1 MPSRVIKESIKT
13 SRNVNAL
20 SDFQFRLWIH
30 LIVSAD
36 DYGRGNADPELVKNL
51 AFPRRK
57 GVTEKQ
63 LSDAL
68 HVLANLGMV
77 NLYEVDGEPYFYFP
91 KWSEHQRIRQKV
103 SKFPEPE
110 AGKSICGELRQIAA
124 SCGELPQD
132 AADCGNVRPES
143 RIQNTESRILNTEYR
158 TAIVQKWNSLE
169 VNPIRNVSGARET
182 HLKARIEENGLETVL
197 EAIEHVRRS
206 DFLQGKNDRG
216 WTITFDWFLNP
227 TNFQKVLEGNY
238 DRKAKP
244 IEEKGTDLEEL
255 IRGLDKI

>member
-1 MPSRVIKESIKT
+1 MASRVIKESIKT

-30 LIVSAD
+30 LILSAD

-110 AGKSICGELRQIAA
+110 EGNIICGELRQCAA
-124 SCGELPQD
+124 DCGELPQP
-132 AADCGNVRPES
+132 AAECGNVRLES
-143 RIQNTESRILNTEYR
+143 RIQNPESRILNPEYR
-158 TAIVQKWNSLE
+158 TAILQKWNSLNL
-169 VNPIRNVSGARET
+169 NPIRNVSGTRET
-182 HLKARIEENGLETVL
+182 HLRARIEENGLDTVL
-197 EAIEHVRRS
+197 EAIDHVSKS

-238 DRKAKP
+238 DRKTVARTK
-244 IEEKGTDLEEL
+244 ETDLDDL
-255 IRGLDKI
+255 LRGLDNI

>member
-1 MPSRVIKESIKT
+1 MPSRVIKETIKT
-13 SRNVNAL
+13 SRNVNSL

-30 LIVSAD
+30 LILSAD

-91 KWSEHQRIRQKV
+91 KWGEHQRVRQKV

-110 AGKSICGELRQIAA
+110 DGKEFCGELRQCAA

-132 AADCGNVRPES
+132 AAECGNVRLEY
-143 RIQNTESRILNTEYR
+143 RIQNTESRIQNTEYR
-158 TAIVQKWNSLE
+158 TVVLEKWNSMS
-169 VNPIRNVSGARET
+169 VNPIRNVSGSRDT

-197 EAIEHVRRS
+197 EAIDHVSRS

-216 WTITFDWFLNP
+216 WKITFDWFLNP

-238 DRKAKP
+238 DRKTVAKH
-244 IEEKGTDLEEL
+244 ETNLDDLL
-255 IRGLDKI
+255 RGLDNI